1 MSVGDIA
8 RTAGGIALIT
18 GAQVARTPQRV
29 RSTGSH
35 LALLSPPRRRV
46 PWSPDFYDTPA
57 GLEALAPG
65 DLIRAEPMHAY
76 LAPGVRLRARAW
88 RILYRSTGAIGEPT
102 AVSGTVLLPPGS
114 RGKATVPLVAYAIG
128 THGIGDDAAPSR
140 LLSTG
145 RDWEAGLMALILARG
160 YATVVTRL
168 SGPRHGRRP
177 RLHGRSCARLQCAR
191 RDPRGAPAGTRGA
204 ARERAGSD
212 HGLLRRR
219 HGSGLGGAAARA
231 RTRRSSSWPVSR
243 PVRQQPT
250 SSSPGRR
257 STAASSRSSSPMARS
272 ATPPPTPTSSSSPIW
287 SGVARETVAALRR
300 SNILQAAIRG
310 PRFARVDRLTN
321 PNVLELPN
329 WRARL
334 RENRLGTMAPSVP
347 VLLHHARHD
356 QIVAFEHSEQL
367 LEDWRA
373 LGVEASLHITRG
385 GFDHL
390 SGAVAGGP
398 VALDW
403 LAKQFARQGR
413 RGARGER
420 CAAAARGLTAPRPG
434 DGADSRCTRTRVD
447 A

>member
-8 RTAGGIALIT
+8 RTAGGIALNT
-18 GAQVARTPQRV
+18 GAQVARTPRRV
-29 RSTGSH
+29 RTTGSH

-57 GLEALAPG
+57 GLEAFAPG

-102 AVSGTVLLPPGS
+102 VVSGTVLLPSGA
-114 RGKATVPLVAYAIG
+114 RAKAGMPLVAYAIG

-160 YATVVTRL
+160 YATVVTDYQGL
-168 SGPRHGRRP
+168 GTAGDHVYMVGRALGCNVLDAIRA
-177 RLHGRSCARLQCAR
+177 ARQL
-191 RDPRGAPAGTRGA
+191 APAELPENGPAAIMGYSEGGTA
-204 ARERAGSD
+204 AAWAAQLHSSYAPELALAGVAA
-212 HGLLRRR
+212 
-219 HGSGLGGAAARA
+219 GAAAA
-231 RTRRSSSWPVSR
+231 DVELAG
-243 PVRQQPT
+243 PT
-250 SSSPGRR
+250 LDGSFFSFFVAYGAIGYAAAYPDLEFESYLVGRGR
-257 STAASSRSSSPMARS
+257 D
-272 ATPPPTPTSSSSPIW
+272 
-287 SGVARETVAALRR
+287 TVAALRR

-310 PRFARVDRLTN
+310 PRFARVARLTN
-321 PNVLELPN
+321 PNVLELPH

-334 RENRLGTMAPSVP
+334 RENRLGTIAPAVP

-356 QIVAFEHSEQL
+356 QIVAFEQSEQL

-373 LGVEASLHITRG
+373 AGVEASLHITRG

-390 SGAVAGGP
+390 SGAVVGGP

-403 LAKQFARQGR
+403 LAKRFAGHGG
-413 RGARGER
+413 GARPTNIVPLR
-420 CAAAARGLTAPRPG
+420 
-434 DGADSRCTRTRVD
+434 RV

>member
-18 GAQVARTPQRV
+18 GAQVARTPKRV

-160 YATVVTRL
+160 YATVVTDYQGLGTAGDHVYMVGRAL
-168 SGPRHGRRP
+168 GCNVLDAIRAARQLAPAELPESGPAAIMGYSEGGTAAAWAAQ
-177 RLHGRSCARLQCAR
+177 LHGSY
-191 RDPRGAPAGTRGA
+191 APELELAGVA
-204 ARERAGSD
+204 A
-212 HGLLRRR
+212 
-219 HGSGLGGAAARA
+219 GAAAA
-231 RTRRSSSWPVSR
+231 DIELAG
-243 PVRQQPT
+243 PT
-250 SSSPGRR
+250 LDGSFFSFFVAYGAIGYAAAYPDLEFESYLVGRGR
-257 STAASSRSSSPMARS
+257 D
-272 ATPPPTPTSSSSPIW
+272 
-287 SGVARETVAALRR
+287 TVAALRR

-390 SGAVAGGP
+390 SGAVVGGP

-403 LAKQFARQGR
+403 LAKQFGGKGGGAHAANVVPLR
-413 RGARGER
+413 R
-420 CAAAARGLTAPRPG
+420 AA
-434 DGADSRCTRTRVD
+434 
-447 A
+447 

>member
-1 MSVGDIA
+1 MSVVDIA
-8 RTAGGIALIT
+8 RAAGGIALMT
-18 GAQVARTPQRV
+18 GEQVVRTPQRV

-35 LALLSPPRRRV
+35 LALLSTPRRRV
-46 PWSPDFYDTPA
+46 HWSTDFYDTPE

-102 AVSGTVLLPPGS
+102 VVSGTVLLPAGAL
-114 RGKATVPLVAYAIG
+114 GKNPVPLVAYAIG

-160 YATVVTRL
+160 YATVVTDYQGL
-168 SGPRHGRRP
+168 GTAGDHVYMVGRALGCNVLDAIR
-177 RLHGRSCARLQCAR
+177 
-191 RDPRGAPAGTRGA
+191 A
-204 ARERAGSD
+204 ARQLAPVELPECGPAAVMGYSEGGTAAAWAAQLHTSYAPELELAGVAA
-212 HGLLRRR
+212 
-219 HGSGLGGAAARA
+219 GAAAA
-231 RTRRSSSWPVSR
+231 DVELAG
-243 PVRQQPT
+243 PT
-250 SSSPGRR
+250 LDGSFFSFFVAYGAIGYAAAYPDLEFESYLVGR
-257 STAASSRSSSPMARS
+257 
-272 ATPPPTPTSSSSPIW
+272 
-287 SGVARETVAALRR
+287 GRETVAALRR

-310 PRFARVDRLTN
+310 PRFARVGRLTD
-321 PNVLELPN
+321 PNVLELPR

-334 RENRLGTMAPSVP
+334 RENRLGTIAPAVP

-356 QIVAFEHSEQL
+356 QIVAFEQSEQL

-373 LGVEASLHITRG
+373 LGVESSLHITRG
-385 GFDHL
+385 GFDHI

-403 LAKQFARQGR
+403 LAKQFARESGSV
-413 RGARGER
+413 
-420 CAAAARGLTAPRPG
+420 RPG
-434 DGADSRCTRTRVD
+434 SVVPLRRA